1 MSIITL
7 ENISYITVLVIAIT
21 ISWKRGEKLG
31 STYMLKYLRDHK
43 FLNDTGYNRFMSHIR
58 EEEQKR
64 KNEEDI

>member
-1 MSIITL
+1 
-7 ENISYITVLVIAIT
+7 
-21 ISWKRGEKLG
+21 
-31 STYMLKYLRDHK
+31 MLKYLRDHK